1 MHWTTRCVLY
11 ATLSSELYEIKSV
24 INIADY
30 TTQQPILMQQHVDS
44 SSFFDR
50 SWNEFRVGFGNRDGN
65 FWLGNER
72 IHQLTKDGQCKL
84 RFDLQLMHTK
94 VWYRV
99 EYSTFIVAM
108 YATFIVA
115 LNTTFIVVLYTT
127 FIVPLYTTFN
137 VAVHHILCVLLVY
150 CGLVQHVHCGFY
162 ATFIVASTAT
172 FIVANDTNNYQLTV
186 DGFSGDLTYDA
197 FGLYNGFRFA
207 THDRNVDNC
216 AVTYRGGFWHGGS
229 GCGLARVNA
238 YSNSYFKW
246 HAMPY
251 NYALIYSQMWLE
263 CP

>member
-99 EYSTFIVAM
+99 EYSTFIVA
-108 YATFIVA
+108 YSPHLLWPCAA
-115 LNTTFIVVLYTT
+115 RSLWL
-127 FIVPLYTTFN
+127 LR
-137 VAVHHILCVLLVY
+137 HIY
-150 CGLVQHVHCGFY
+150 CGLYSHVHCG
-162 ATFIVASTAT
+162 
-172 FIVANDTNNYQLTV
+172 Q
-186 DGFSGDLTYDA
+186 
-197 FGLYNGFRFA
+197 
-207 THDRNVDNC
+207 
-216 AVTYRGGFWHGGS
+216 
-229 GCGLARVNA
+229 
-238 YSNSYFKW
+238 
-246 HAMPY
+246 
-251 NYALIYSQMWLE
+251 
-263 CP
+263 